1 MTEITIDYNNDKLI
15 INSNGIPTTIA
26 IKHPIWLTFKH
37 MIYEIINAVFTL
49 VGERHVRLIK
59 IDEDTRTTIE
69 EW

>member
-26 IKHPIWLTFKH
+26 IKHPKEIQR
-37 MIYEIINAVFTL
+37 IVYEIINAVFTL
-49 VGERHVRLIK
+49 VGDRNVRLIK